1 MTTAQAPI
9 KTLSE
14 DEEMYVEAEGK
25 LFELYKHRST
35 NIAQSQA
42 LEREKRMATLT
53 FVELDKLPSDTITY
67 KAVGRSFITRKQ
79 DVLKGDIR
87 NNIEYCDVELKK
99 LQETRISIQKRIEA
113 EEESFKTIIQKI
125 QLSKQQPKSN

>member
-1 MTTAQAPI
+1 MTTAQGPI

-35 NIAQSQA
+35 NIAQAQA

-53 FVELDKLPSDTITY
+53 YVELDKLPSDTITY

-79 DVLKGDIR
+79 DVLKGDIH
-87 NNIEYCDVELKK
+87 NNIEYCDAELKK

-113 EEESFKTIIQKI
+113 EEESFKNIIQKI